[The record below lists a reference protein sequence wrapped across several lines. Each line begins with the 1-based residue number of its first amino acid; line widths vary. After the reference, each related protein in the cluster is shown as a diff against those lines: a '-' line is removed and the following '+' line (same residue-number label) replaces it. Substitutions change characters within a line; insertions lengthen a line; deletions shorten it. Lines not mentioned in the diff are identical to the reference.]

1 MDFDHDADA
10 PLLLNSP
17 YFHQQKS
24 MDEMK
29 QLFKLSMELQETRV
43 RADHDLKSRDAQIL
57 HLKELLTAAIKERD
71 EARTNCKKILL
82 DKILLHQ
89 SAPNSGIS
97 SIDGLSSSD
106 CEESIASSPHRVPAE
121 LIKGP
126 LPEKGKL
133 LQAVV
138 KAGPLL
144 QTLLLAGPLP
154 QWRHPPPVVDP
165 YQIPPPHWAGRKR
178 GLSEVYKW

>member
-1 MDFDHDADA
+1 
-10 PLLLNSP
+10 
-17 YFHQQKS
+17 
-24 MDEMK
+24 
-29 QLFKLSMELQETRV
+29 MELQETRV
-43 RADHDLKSRDAQIL
+43 RADQDLKSRDAQIL
-57 HLKELLTAAIKERD
+57 RLKELLAAAIKERD
-71 EARTNCKKILL
+71 EARENCKKILL
-82 DKILLHQ
+82 EKILVHQ
-89 SAPNSGIS
+89 SAPNSVIS
-97 SIDGLSSSD
+97 SIEDEPAKGIDGLSSSD
-106 CEESIASSPHRVPAE
+106 CEESIASSPDRMPVE

-165 YQIPPPHWAGRKR
+165 YQIPPPPSPHWAGRKR
-178 GLSEVYKW
+178 GLPEVYNW